1 MTNGVTQRLIGGES
15 DTIFLDQSQKEAK
28 LTQEIPDF
36 VRHSIYN
43 RASVQLFICKVKLV
57 FFVYIW
63 KKIITLLFNP
73 LTPKIVNSPLLAAT
87 QFLVINLQEFGVR

>member
-36 VRHSIYN
+36 VRHLIYN
-43 RASVQLFICKVKLV
+43 RASVQLFICKVKLF

-73 LTPKIVNSPLLAAT
+73 LTPKIVNSPLLAVT